1 MYVVGKRYRIVS
13 LEEGD
18 DMEELEDRLRGQV
31 GVLTVGQSSYSAC
44 LYLKL
49 DNWQQFMDEPDFAG
63 NISLPEDGTC
73 FLNGIVLE
81 EEDDSPEMQAWIAYD
96 QEEDT

>member
-31 GVLTVGQSSYSAC
+31 GVLTVGQCPYSDC

-49 DNWQQFMDEPDFAG
+49 DNWQQFMDELAFAR
-63 NISLPEDGTC
+63 NISLPEEGAC
-73 FLNGIVLE
+73 FLDGIVLK

-96 QEEDT
+96 QEEP

>member
-18 DMEELEDRLRGQV
+18 DMEELEDRLMGQV
-31 GVLTVGQSSYSAC
+31 GVLTVGQCSYNDC

-49 DNWQQFMDEPDFAG
+49 DNWQQFMDEPDFAR
-63 NISLPEDGTC
+63 NTRPPEGGTC

-96 QEEDT
+96 QEEP